1 MRELGL
7 YALLYGTKKTSKRFG
22 YEEQDLKK
30 LVIQAFDDP
39 FIHVYREIVKA
50 SIIQAGELQTANTF
64 KISLEA
70 LRIFMNENNIK
81 PDGNYLGF
89 LNFEE
94 WYLSD
99 YF

>member
-7 YALLYGTKKTSKRFG
+7 YALLYGTKKTAKRFG
-22 YEEQDLKK
+22 YEEQELKK

-50 SIIQAGELQTANTF
+50 SIIQAGEIQTAKTF
-64 KISLEA
+64 KISLES
-70 LRIFMNENNIK
+70 LRIFMDENNIK
-81 PDGNYLGF
+81 PDRNYLDF

-94 WYLSD
+94 WFLGEYI
-99 YF
+99 